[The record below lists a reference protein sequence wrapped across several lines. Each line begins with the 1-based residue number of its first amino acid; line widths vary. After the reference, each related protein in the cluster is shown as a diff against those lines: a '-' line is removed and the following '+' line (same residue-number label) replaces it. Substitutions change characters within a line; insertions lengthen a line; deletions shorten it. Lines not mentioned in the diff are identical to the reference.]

1 MEVKDREAQQ
11 NAALIRQQIS
21 EKDELSTSIRRKN
34 GEIEHLGGQI
44 AQQQTAI
51 RELEAKLP
59 SRDIMQVRN
68 LFFR

>member
-1 MEVKDREAQQ
+1 MEVKDREVQQ

-21 EKDELSTSIRRKN
+21 EKDELSANIRRKN
-34 GEIEHLGGQI
+34 EEIEHLGGRI